1 MLSLLGKFLSA
12 NGMILDIVLPS
23 PKISSDTDISLTFN
37 TSQQLYQLID
47 YLKLMTNTAVMK

>member
-23 PKISSDTDISLTFN
+23 PKNYFGTDISLTIN
-37 TSQQLYQLID
+37 TSQQLYQEVD
-47 YLKLMTNTAVMK
+47 YLTFMANIARMK